1 MKRRKRLYR
10 AIAFVLV
17 IAILFTNAMPSMAQA
32 KVVDKVVEQ
41 IGKNLVD
48 DGIVL
53 TTLPPNTSQDWA
65 IAFSDGI
72 NGWSFFHNKVEE
84 HIRKNNAGISPNEL
98 KIPGAGRYG
107 TNGKADIV
115 KEEDSLKYIWEVKT
129 ARNGYFPWKVY
140 ATKQV
145 QNYVK
150 ADSLHRVGPNDVIKG
165 ATFEAVTPKGVKYE
179 IRYVNSLYNDGLIF
193 YRFTRLGK
201 EQPEQ
206 QPETEPVVGK
216 VIAGEKKKQESVS
229 VVVNEGYVTI
239 PTPSIDWGQIASLVS
254 VASMIQAAGVR
265 PYTTSV
271 EVTLYTSSCT
281 FLKKLGTSLAKVGIA
296 SIGVGLFT
304 EAEQVYAAEN
314 LGVADLQALNKDV
327 DDYILALEVLL
338 GLGSIDEIID
348 SSGADEDAIDELIKG
363 IQNENSEYERAGEA
377 QPPRDPLIIDFGAS
391 GIDLCALADGVNFD
405 LDNNG
410 YAEKTAWIGIEDGF
424 LAYDRNENG
433 VIDNGGELFGDQV
446 DIGGG
451 RLSSSGF
458 EALSILDDNADALID
473 ANDECYAHLLVWI
486 DANHNG
492 ISEKEELNSL
502 KYHDV
507 KEIHLEH
514 TEESVVDDNTGTM
527 MAEISKVIYMDDT
540 ETTIGEFWFPI
551 NSSDTTHGDTVTAG
565 NVPAIEQAIADDET
579 GILIE
584 LVEAFLETSD
594 IATRRYYLK
603 RILYFITDSQNI
615 AINSR
620 GGNIDARDLH
630 VIEQFMGRQ
639 FNGVGGTNPNS
650 NAAGILKNIYKD
662 IEDYYYNVLNLYG
675 EFGGFETLLFEYE
688 DENGKK
694 QLNVSCLVYVF
705 DSLIEQGIDMETVIY
720 DLGMYIKAYDK
731 THGTNHY
738 ADFCKYYR
746 RKSAD
751 IAESVNATAD
761 SNTYIGTGSGD
772 YFYGSS
778 SRDYIFG
785 EGGNDSLYGGA
796 GNDVI
801 SGSVGNDVL
810 DGGAGSDLLEGGEGN
825 DVYVFGRGYGND
837 TIVDGTGVHTLRFSG
852 LSTSDVLVNGT
863 GEFDAT
869 VTIKSTG
876 EKLIIKDFRK
886 SPEYSD
892 CNLEFSNAKMYVTD
906 ANSPFKAIYGS
917 AGNDILKAVVEGSA
931 MYAMGGD
938 DTVYGSDGA
947 DLIYAQAGN
956 DTVFAGL
963 ADDLVFGGVG
973 NDMLSGEDGNDTL
986 YADNGDDV
994 LDGGTGEDMLYGGAG
1009 NDTYVFGKAYGM
1021 DIVEDTDGVTT
1032 VKLVAELSVNDV
1044 EITTVGS
1051 DIIVRVKD
1059 SEDKLIVQNY
1069 AENPANYILQVD
1081 EESYA
1086 VSDLVSGVD
1095 ATAVSGNEYSDHMPL
1110 GDEGVLA
1117 AGGMGDDNIIGGA
1130 SADYVFGDAGN
1141 DRILMGAEAD
1151 VVFGGI
1157 GDDDLFGDEG
1167 NDYLSGGN
1175 GDDYVDGGAGDDV
1188 IDAGCGADFIE
1199 GGEGA
1204 DTYFF
1209 NRGYGKDSIMDSE
1222 GANKIIFGDGFTTSA
1237 IKAYRSNWNDL
1248 LITFDGM
1255 EASLILKNYCINE
1268 EARNFTLIFEDGT
1281 VVEAAAQNSPLRKIY
1296 GTDGSEYMDS
1306 IYDDGIVSE
1315 GQGANDQLVGSGG
1328 NDILSGGA
1336 GDERITGSEGGDTL
1350 DGGTGNDYLNG
1361 GEGNDTYIFRKGYGV
1376 DTIGDAAG
1384 VNTINIYGY
1393 SMNQIKAYRT
1403 NWNNV
1408 TITFEGSDDQIVLE
1422 GFFTAEAN
1430 RNFYLTFNGGSRV
1443 HATASNSPLRT
1454 IYGTEGNDY
1463 IVAMD
1468 DNGVTLA
1475 GDAGADGLN
1484 GGNGADKLYGGA
1496 GDDQLYGNGGNDT
1509 LDGGTGNDTLN
1520 GGAGNDTY
1528 VFNVGSG
1535 VDTITDSEGISTL
1548 VFGKGL
1554 DADAMT
1560 AYRTNWNDLTITFAG
1575 LEDKLVLRGYFT
1587 SEENRHFDV
1596 KFADGKA
1603 YSYSNI
1609 ANPVRQAHATEYD
1622 DWMSAWSENGV
1633 ILHGDGGN
1641 DNLSGATGD
1650 DMFYGG
1656 IGNDTLYGYGGN
1668 DVLNGGIGKDILRG
1682 GDGDDTYQFG
1692 AGYGM
1697 DIVEDSVGANKV
1709 VIDGTVDAVDFS
1721 ISEQANL
1728 LVALKD
1734 SEDVLE
1740 IKGYATE
1747 NYVFE
1752 FADGVT
1758 GTVNSET
1765 AVFER
1770 ILEDDMSTEE

>member
-1 MKRRKRLYR
+1 MKLYGSGW
-10 AIAFVLV
+10 LTDT
-17 IAILFTNAMPSMAQA
+17 L
-32 KVVDKVVEQ
+32 
-41 IGKNLVD
+41 
-48 DGIVL
+48 GI
-53 TTLPPNTSQDWA
+53 T
-65 IAFSDGI
+65 
-72 NGWSFFHNKVEE
+72 K
-84 HIRKNNAGISPNEL
+84 
-98 KIPGAGRYG
+98 
-107 TNGKADIV
+107 
-115 KEEDSLKYIWEVKT
+115 KE
-129 ARNGYFPWKVY
+129 
-140 ATKQV
+140 
-145 QNYVK
+145 
-150 ADSLHRVGPNDVIKG
+150 
-165 ATFEAVTPKGVKYE
+165 
-179 IRYVNSLYNDGLIF
+179 
-193 YRFTRLGK
+193 
-201 EQPEQ
+201 
-206 QPETEPVVGK
+206 
-216 VIAGEKKKQESVS
+216 
-229 VVVNEGYVTI
+229 
-239 PTPSIDWGQIASLVS
+239 
-254 VASMIQAAGVR
+254 
-265 PYTTSV
+265 
-271 EVTLYTSSCT
+271 TSSN
-281 FLKKLGTSLAKVGIA
+281 FDTS
-296 SIGVGLFT
+296 
-304 EAEQVYAAEN
+304 
-314 LGVADLQALNKDV
+314 
-327 DDYILALEVLL
+327 
-338 GLGSIDEIID
+338 GST
-348 SSGADEDAIDELIKG
+348 
-363 IQNENSEYERAGEA
+363 
-377 QPPRDPLIIDFGAS
+377 PPPVDPLIVDLGEK
-391 GIDLCALADGVNFD
+391 GIELTSLDNGVYFD
-405 LDNNG
+405 LDKNG
-410 YAEKTAWIGIEDGF
+410 FAEKTAWAGTEDGF
-424 LAYDRNENG
+424 LALDRNGNG
-433 VIDNGGELFGDQV
+433 FIDDGGELFGDRV
-446 DIGGG
+446 ELGD
-451 RLSSSGF
+451 RMSASGF
-458 EALSILDDNADALID
+458 EALAALDDNVNEETGEVGDKVID
-473 ANDECYAHLLVWI
+473 KLDSQFTDLRVWV
-486 DANHNG
+486 DANHDGMTDEGELKTLEELGVASISLDHTNKDMVDSETG
-492 ISEKEELNSL
+492 TIITESSVVTFMDGTESEISEHWFE
-502 KYHDV
+502 V
-507 KEIHLEH
+507 KTSD
-514 TEESVVDDNTGTM
+514 TEERD
-527 MAEISKVIYMDDT
+527 
-540 ETTIGEFWFPI
+540 EFGK
-551 NSSDTTHGDTVTAG
+551 NLEASS
-565 NVPAIEQAIADDET
+565 
-579 GILIE
+579 
-584 LVEAFLETSD
+584 VEAFGNVKNLNSAIQEDTTGELGSMVEQFKVSSD
-594 IATRRYYLK
+594 YIEKRVLIK
-603 RILYFITDSQNI
+603 RILYFITGAENVSPYG
-615 AINSR
+615 R
-620 GGNIDARDLH
+620 GGNIDGRDLH
-630 VIEQFMGRQ
+630 VVEAFMGRN
-639 FNGVGGTNPNS
+639 FVGIDGGTSPNS
-650 NAAGILKNIYKD
+650 NAAPILKNVYADLERMYFNLLNKETEVADSLGLILKAWGENGIYLDTSRFDAALAEKVAQG
-662 IEDYYYNVLNLYG
+662 EDMSNTIAGVSSWLKQYDEAFGENHFGNLRNSYVSYG
-675 EFGGFETLLFEYE
+675 ELL
-688 DENGKK
+688 DRVSNT
-694 QLNVSCLVYVF
+694 NV
-705 DSLIEQGIDMETVIY
+705 M
-720 DLGMYIKAYDK
+720 LGM
-731 THGTNHY
+731 
-738 ADFCKYYR
+738 
-746 RKSAD
+746 S
-751 IAESVNATAD
+751 
-761 SNTYIGTGSGD
+761 
-772 YFYGSS
+772 
-778 SRDYIFG
+778 
-785 EGGNDSLYGGA
+785 GNDSISGTGAGDVICGDEGNDRLNGNYGNDIIYGGI
-796 GNDVI
+796 GD
-801 SGSVGNDVL
+801 DTL

-837 TIVDGTGVHTLRFSG
+837 TILDGTGVHTLRFSG

-876 EKLIIKDFRK
+876 EKLVIKDFRK
-886 SPEYSD
+886 SLEYSD

-906 ANSPFKAIYGS
+906 SNSPFKAIYGS
-917 AGNDILKAVVEGSA
+917 AGSDVLKAVVNGSA

-947 DLIYAQAGN
+947 DLIYAQTGN

-973 NDMLSGEDGNDTL
+973 NDVLSGEDGNDTL

-994 LDGGTGEDMLYGGAG
+994 LDGGTGDDMLYGGAG

-1021 DIVEDTDGVTT
+1021 DIVEDTDGVTI
-1032 VKLVAELSVNDV
+1032 VKLAAELSVNDV
-1044 EITTVGS
+1044 EIATAGS
-1051 DIIVRVKD
+1051 DIIVCIKD

-1069 AENPANYILQVD
+1069 AENPTNYILQAG

-1086 VSDLVSGVD
+1086 VSDLISGVD

-1117 AGGMGDDNIIGGA
+1117 AGGMGDDNIIGGT
-1130 SADYVFGDAGN
+1130 SADYVFGDEGN
-1141 DRILMGAEAD
+1141 DRILMGAGD
-1151 VVFGGI
+1151 DIVFGGT
-1157 GDDDLFGDEG
+1157 GDDDLFGDEA

-1175 GDDYVDGGAGDDV
+1175 GDDYVDGGVGDDV
-1188 IDAGCGADFIE
+1188 IDAGCGADFVE

-1222 GANKIIFGDGFTTSA
+1222 GANKIVFGDGFTASA

-1255 EASLILKNYCINE
+1255 EDSLILKNYCINE

-1296 GTDGSEYMDS
+1296 GTEGSEYMDS

-1315 GQGANDQLVGSGG
+1315 GQGSNDQLVGSGG
-1328 NDILSGGA
+1328 SDILSGGE
-1336 GDERITGSEGGDTL
+1336 GDERITGSEGNDTM

-1376 DTIGDAAG
+1376 DTIGDGAG

-1475 GDAGADGLN
+1475 GDAGADSLN

-1496 GDDQLYGNGGNDT
+1496 GEDQLYGNAGNDT
-1509 LDGGTGNDTLN
+1509 LDGGAGNDTLN

-1528 VFNVGSG
+1528 VFDIGSG

-1587 SEENRHFDV
+1587 SEDNRRFDV

-1609 ANPVRQAHATEYD
+1609 ANPIRQAHATEYD

-1641 DNLSGATGD
+1641 DNLSGAAGD

-1668 DVLNGGIGKDILRG
+1668 DVLDGGIGNDILRG

-1709 VIDGTVDAVDFS
+1709 VIDGTVAEVDFS

-1728 LVALKD
+1728 LLALKD

-1740 IKGYATE
+1740 IKGYAAE

-1752 FADGVT
+1752 FTDGVI

-1770 ILEDDMSTEE
+1770 ILTEEELAAEQAALEAAETSIQTNADILDALYTEESYVGELVGETESSLVVEATEIVSLTEEEMVADQTDIQLMVLTENMSAFADEENVSEGITVSDSASDVAETSQLLVDSQA